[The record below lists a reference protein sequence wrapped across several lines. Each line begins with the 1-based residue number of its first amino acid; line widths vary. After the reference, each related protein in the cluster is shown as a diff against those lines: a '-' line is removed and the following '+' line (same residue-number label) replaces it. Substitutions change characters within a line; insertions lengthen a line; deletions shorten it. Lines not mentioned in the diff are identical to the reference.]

1 MTLGR
6 SHEHDNNVR
15 TTNQA
20 FYTQGDYQISDTLSV
35 TLGVRYSED
44 SRDARERVVA
54 ILELAADSYPWLNAV
69 LAGVAGAA
77 GDDALAAGL
86 MGEGVTPLAAL
97 NVAMGAAT
105 LTVTRLTRLRLP
117 VLWVAPNVPI
127 HCG

>member
-1 MTLGR
+1 MLRLETAEVGAAGGYGR
-6 SHEHDNNVR
+6 YCGDDGRASAYNDIGAVYEHDNNVR

-44 SRDARERVVA
+44 SRDAREARGGYS
-54 ILELAADSYPWLNAV
+54 ELAADSYPWLNAV

-86 MGEGVTPLAAL
+86 MGEGV
-97 NVAMGAAT
+97 
-105 LTVTRLTRLRLP
+105 RHWRR
-117 VLWVAPNVPI
+117 
-127 HCG
+127 